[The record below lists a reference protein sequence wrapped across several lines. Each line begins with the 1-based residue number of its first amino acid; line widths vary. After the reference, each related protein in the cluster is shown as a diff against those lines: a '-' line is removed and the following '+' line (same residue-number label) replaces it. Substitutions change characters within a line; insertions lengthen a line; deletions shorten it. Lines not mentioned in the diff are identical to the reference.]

1 MDFAVIIFL
10 SSGLFLGWSLGANDA
25 ANVFGTAVGTRM
37 VRFATAAL
45 ISSVF
50 IVLGAV
56 LSGSGAA
63 HTLGTLGAVNAL
75 PGSFMAALAAG
86 VTVYLM
92 TKAGLPVSTSQA
104 IVGAIVGWNLYS
116 GSVTDAGALVKILL
130 TWVACPVLA
139 AAFAVPLYV
148 AVQKYLAHTRLH
160 ILRRDAYTRI
170 ALLVAGAFGAYS
182 LGANN
187 LGNVMG
193 VFVPASPFTAFSL
206 GGFEISG
213 IQQLFLLGALA
224 IAAGVF
230 TYSKRVMM
238 TVGDGIMPLSPIAA
252 WVVVVAQSLVL
263 FLFAS
268 EGLEYFLASHNL
280 PTIPL
285 VPVSSS
291 QAVVGAVIGIG
302 LLKGGRDLRWR
313 MLGHISLGWIV
324 TPVVAA
330 VLCFISLFFLE
341 NVFNQKVYASVRY
354 RLSEPVMAHLVER
367 GLPVEDM
374 TALRDRVFPSA
385 RAFLEAI
392 GEVTYLTG
400 YQQRKL
406 LEDAEV
412 ANLQITPEALATLS
426 PDWLT
431 PGQIAALQTLSGQRF
446 ATKWALSDALRK
458 LTDEWAPRPGGIVNK
473 VYNKDLEAKYDF
485 LQRTF
490 AAGG

>member
-1 MDFAVIIFL
+1 MDIAVLIFL

-45 ISSVF
+45 VSSVF
-50 IVLGAV
+50 IVAGAV

-75 PGSFMAALAAG
+75 PGSFMAALSAG

-104 IVGAIVGWNLYS
+104 IVGSIIGWNLYS

-130 TWVACPVLA
+130 TWVACPLLA
-139 AAFAVPLYV
+139 AAFAAPLYL
-148 AVQKYLAHTRLH
+148 AVQKYLAHSKLH

-187 LGNVMG
+187 IANVMG

-206 GGFEISG
+206 GGFAFSG
-213 IQQLFLLGALA
+213 VQQLFLLGALA
-224 IAAGVF
+224 IAVGVF

-238 TVGDGIMPLSPIAA
+238 TVGEGIMPLSPIAA

-302 LLKGGRDLRWR
+302 LLSGGRNLRWR
-313 MLGHISLGWIV
+313 MLGHISLGWII

-330 VLCFISLFFLE
+330 VLCFVSLFFLQ
-341 NVFNQKVYASVRY
+341 NVFNQKVYADVRY

-374 TALRDRVFPSA
+374 TALRDRIFPSA
-385 RAFLEAI
+385 RAFLESI
-392 GEVTYLTG
+392 GEITYLTG
-400 YQQRKL
+400 YQQRRL
-406 LEDAEV
+406 LEYAEV
-412 ANLQITPEALATLS
+412 ANLRITPEALATLE
-426 PDWLT
+426 PDWLS
-431 PGQIAALQTLSGQRF
+431 PAQSAALAALSDQRF
-446 ATKWALSDALRK
+446 ATKWALADALQRQ
-458 LTDEWAPRPGGIVNK
+458 TDEWARRPATIVNK
-473 VYNKDLEAKYDF
+473 AYNKDLQAKYDF
-485 LQRTF
+485 LYRLF
-490 AAGG
+490 AIGG